1 MPSRAPASAT
11 ATDRIDAVDAVDAVD
26 ADTPIDVRFL
36 GRDEGA
42 ALTACIER
50 CYGDTYD
57 ARWVYDPDEIG
68 RRIEAATLR
77 SVVGVAGAD
86 RGDGGEIVGH
96 LALGR
101 HEATAPVGEA
111 GQAVVDPRFR
121 SHHLFTTLKR
131 HLAEWAS
138 ASGLLGMYS
147 EATAAH
153 PYSQKA
159 NLALGAH
166 ETGFLLGYIP
176 ASVDYI
182 GIDPIAAAGRRQS
195 AALFYLLTNEP
206 RREPVHVPGF
216 HREALAELYAHVG
229 LPREIVHAD
238 ADFTVATRSDLVVG
252 VDTEHNDATITVS
265 TMGHDLVEVLDA
277 TVGGLAAAGVDC
289 VYLDLPLCDPATAHL
304 PRAVHDDLGFFFGG
318 VIPELR
324 RGDVLRLQLLN
335 GVEAD
340 PSDVVVASDFGR
352 RLLDYVFER
361 KAGAGV
367 GAPPCSTGA

>member
-1 MPSRAPASAT
+1 MATRAPVARPSST
-11 ATDRIDAVDAVDAVD
+11 APEVDP
-26 ADTPIDVRFL
+26 DTPIDVRFL
-36 GRDEGA
+36 GRNEGA

-57 ARWVYDPDEIG
+57 ARWVYDADEIG
-68 RRIEAATLR
+68 RRIDEGTLR

-86 RGDGGEIVGH
+86 QGDGDEIVGH

-101 HEATAPVGEA
+101 DDAHAPVGEA

-131 HLAEWAS
+131 RLAEWAGS
-138 ASGLLGMYS
+138 SGLLGMYS

-182 GIDPIAAAGRRQS
+182 GIDKAAGADRRQS
-195 AALFYLLTNEP
+195 AALFYLQTNDPP
-206 RREPVHVPGF
+206 RERVHPPAF
-216 HREALAELYAHVG
+216 HHDALGDLYAHAG
-229 LPREIVHAD
+229 LPRVVAPAD
-238 ADFTVATRSDLVVG
+238 AKIRARSDLVVG
-252 VDTEHNDATITVS
+252 VDTEHSDATITVS
-265 TMGHDLVEVLDA
+265 TMGRDLVEVLDA
-277 TVGGLAAAGVDC
+277 TVGGLVAAGVDC
-289 VYLDLPLCDPATAHL
+289 VYLDLALADPATAML
-304 PRAVHDDLGFFFGG
+304 PRAVHDDLGFFFGA

-324 RGDVLRLQLLN
+324 GGDVLRLQLLN

-340 PSDVVVASDFGR
+340 PSDVAVASEFGR

-361 KAGAGV
+361 KAGA
-367 GAPPCSTGA
+367 AIRSR

>member
-1 MPSRAPASAT
+1 MPSRAPRSVPPSSSPPE
-11 ATDRIDAVDAVDAVD
+11 VDP
-26 ADTPIDVRFL
+26 DTPIDVRFL

-68 RRIEAATLR
+68 RRIDAGTLR
-77 SVVGVAGAD
+77 SVVGVADAG

-101 HEATAPVGEA
+101 HDAGTPVGEA

-131 HLAEWAS
+131 RLAEWAGS
-138 ASGLLGMYS
+138 SGLLGMYS

-176 ASVDYI
+176 ASVDYV
-182 GIDPIAAAGRRQS
+182 GIDKAAGADRRQS
-195 AALFYLLTNEP
+195 AALFYLQTNPPPHEVVYP
-206 RREPVHVPGF
+206 PAF
-216 HREALAELYAHVG
+216 HHDALGGLYAHTG
-229 LPREIVHAD
+229 LPRDLAGAD
-238 ADFTVATRSDLVVG
+238 PTIAPRSDLVVG
-252 VDTEHNDATITVS
+252 VDAEHNDATITVS
-265 TMGHDLVEVLDA
+265 TIGTDLVEVLDA
-277 TVGGLAAAGVDC
+277 TVDGLAAVGVDC
-289 VYLDLPLCDPATAHL
+289 VYLDLALADPATAVL
-304 PRAVHDDLGFFFGG
+304 PRAVHDDLGFFFGA

-324 RGDVLRLQLLN
+324 GGDVLRLQLLN
-335 GVEAD
+335 GIDAD
-340 PSDVVVASDFGR
+340 PSDVAVASDFGR
-352 RLLDYVFER
+352 ALLDYVFER

-367 GAPPCSTGA
+367 PSA